1 MLDSLYIYT
10 YHSIMNMIL
19 ALAAVVLLVVE
30 LVVVT
35 GSQGRLSRV

>member
-10 YHSIMNMIL
+10 YHNIMNMIIS
-19 ALAAVVLLVVE
+19 LAAVVLLVVE